1 MATLTPTLTLV
12 STDALTD
19 SLNLSSTDSLSI
31 LGQSKRLTV
40 VTSTTKAN
48 LLLAADYTKSY
59 IYLKNKSSTAAEIIY
74 IGMDTQ
80 ADDSIDDDLTDIFL
94 EIGAGEWAFFPWYS
108 TYNLHRKAASGT
120 PVIEIMIFQAA
131 A

>member
-19 SLNLSSTDSLSI
+19 SLNLSVTDSLSI
-31 LGQSKRLTV
+31 LGQSKRLTHV
-40 VTSTTKAN
+40 CSATKAN

-59 IYLKNKSSTAAEIIY
+59 VYLKNNDTSIIIH

-80 ADDSIDDDLTDIFL
+80 ADDSIDDDATDLFMQL
-94 EIGAGEWAFFPWYS
+94 GPGEFAFFPWS
-108 TYNLHRKAASGT
+108 ATYNLHVDAASGT
-120 PVIEIMIFQAA
+120 PTLEIMIFQAA

>member
-12 STDALTD
+12 STDALSD
-19 SLNLSSTDSLSI
+19 SLNLTSTDSLAV

-40 VTSTTKAN
+40 VTSATKAN

-59 IYLKNKSSTAAEIIY
+59 VYLKNKDASITIH

-80 ADDSIDDDLTDIFL
+80 ADDSIDIDATDLFMEL
-94 EIGAGEWAFFPWYS
+94 AAGEWAFFPWS
-108 TYNLHRKAASGT
+108 ATYNLHVDAASGT
-120 PVIEIMIFQAA
+120 PTLEIMIFQAA

>member
-12 STDALTD
+12 STDALSD
-19 SLNLSSTDSLSI
+19 SLNLTSTDSLAV

-40 VTSTTKAN
+40 VTSATKAN

-59 IYLKNKSSTAAEIIY
+59 VYLKNKDASITIH

-80 ADDSIDDDLTDIFL
+80 ADDSIDNDATDLFMEL
-94 EIGAGEWAFFPWYS
+94 AAGEWAFFPWS
-108 TYNLHRKAASGT
+108 ATYNLHVDAASGT
-120 PVIEIMIFQAA
+120 PTLEIMIFQAA